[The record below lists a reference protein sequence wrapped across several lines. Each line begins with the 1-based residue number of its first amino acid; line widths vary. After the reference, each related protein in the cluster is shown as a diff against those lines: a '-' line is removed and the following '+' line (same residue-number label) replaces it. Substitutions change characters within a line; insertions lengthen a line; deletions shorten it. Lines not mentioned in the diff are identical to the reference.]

1 MIKNMLRSAFILL
14 KLLITSCLRLHVV
27 VVVVVVVVVMRKE
40 MNEHGHQRTDEHSWL
55 LLSWLAAYAFLPVH
69 SAAAAA
75 NLAAPFPLS
84 LLHPS
89 R

>member
-1 MIKNMLRSAFILL
+1 MLRSAFILL
-14 KLLITSCLRLHVV
+14 KLLITSCLRLH
-27 VVVVVVVVVMRKE
+27 VVVVVVVMRKE

>member
-1 MIKNMLRSAFILL
+1 MLLPCLSYFVPAA
-14 KLLITSCLRLHVV
+14 SCCCYCCGG
-27 VVVVVVVVVMRKE
+27 VMRKE
-40 MNEHGHQRTDEHSWL
+40 MDEHGHQRTDEHSWL
-55 LLSWLAAYAFLPVH
+55 LLSWLAAFAFLPVH

-89 R
+89 L